1 MDNMDNMDNSDNP
14 DLLKPVEKSNEL
26 KEWLVDYVGNIV
38 EPENGEVNVE
48 MIIKVVAEQFPEFL
62 LAVAEENFI
71 RGYQQAIF
79 DFDEGEKLMEKDGLI
94 QMRDYIIESSG
105 EARKNSRE
113 RHIYGDK
120 LVFLKDQLPYSFDLQ
135 YVLDTIEKLIPKILF
150 ENIDAIY
157 VGSFRDLDSGDTP
170 FNAKYKDGALYVTN
184 DQENENDM
192 VDDIVH
198 EVAHAVEEQYNE
210 SIYSDNQLKRE
221 FLSKRNSLYVILQQ
235 EGYEPDP
242 DKFNNTEYDKYF
254 DYYLYNIV
262 EYPTLESFIVGLFYS
277 PYAATSIN
285 EYFATGF
292 ENYFLR
298 DVNYLKSISPVLYNK
313 INYIME
319 SLENDN

>member
-1 MDNMDNMDNSDNP
+1 
-14 DLLKPVEKSNEL
+14 
-26 KEWLVDYVGNIV
+26 
-38 EPENGEVNVE
+38 
-48 MIIKVVAEQFPEFL
+48 
-62 LAVAEENFI
+62 
-71 RGYQQAIF
+71 
-79 DFDEGEKLMEKDGLI
+79 
-94 QMRDYIIESSG
+94 MRDYIIESSG